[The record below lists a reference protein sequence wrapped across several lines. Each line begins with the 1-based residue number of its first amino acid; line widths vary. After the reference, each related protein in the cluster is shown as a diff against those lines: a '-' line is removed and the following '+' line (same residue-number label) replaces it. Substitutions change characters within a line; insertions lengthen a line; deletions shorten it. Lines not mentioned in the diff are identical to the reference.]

1 LSAAPY
7 WAQRQRRSSLLQIL
21 DVDAARQ
28 AATARQQLG
37 RVRESHGRAA
47 AQLDEEARGG
57 AGGLG
62 VESVLCC
69 RGPGATSNCTGTST
83 GGPFVYRGTV
93 SFDGVN
99 FDCGNLPVCPRPTE
113 PPVPAG
119 VPFPHAGTGCTVP
132 ASTRCPVSVL
142 SPDVSTATL
151 GDTSACCYAGFS
163 SATCS
168 IINGIVSGSYTC
180 GATTVPCDKIPF
192 CTSRAPA
199 TPTVSPS
206 AGAGLA
212 PAVLAVLGTALLALL

>member
-1 LSAAPY
+1 MVGQQRSSMKKLMAALVVSAWCGFATGEAAPGCC
-7 WAQRQRRSSLLQIL
+7 ALTVGGLKVDNPCSLLGPPSFNLIQ
-21 DVDAARQ
+21 
-28 AATARQQLG
+28 
-37 RVRESHGRAA
+37 
-47 AQLDEEARGG
+47 
-57 AGGLG
+57 GLG
-62 VESVLCC
+62 QSVLCC
-69 RGPGATSNCTGTST
+69 RGPATSNCTGTST
-83 GGPFVYRGTV
+83 GGPFIYRGTV

-151 GDTSACCYAGFS
+151 GDTSACCYAGSS

-168 IINGIVSGSYTC
+168 IINGVVSGSYTC
-180 GATTVPCDKIPF
+180 GATTVPCDKIPS

-212 PAVLAVLGTALLALL
+212 PAMLAVLSAALLALL